1 MVCTRYSLGL
11 NHGRLCL
18 KSKSSLTLSATPTMI
33 PMNSSTSSVFAQMI
47 QPRLVLLA
55 NHVLSSEP
63 VAMQKLQAHAGKRLE
78 LRFQPPTQTL
88 LNSWLPK
95 PEPLLLAVTPAGLLE
110 VAPASSGIDLS
121 VILGVPT
128 LSEAWQMLR
137 QRQRPPL
144 QVEGDAHLAEAV
156 SWVAQNVRWD
166 IAHDLNQWVGVPA
179 AASLDHFRDRLDQTV
194 ARWRQSRSS

>member
-1 MVCTRYSLGL
+1 
-11 NHGRLCL
+11 
-18 KSKSSLTLSATPTMI
+18 
-33 PMNSSTSSVFAQMI
+33 MNSAPSSVFSQVI

-55 NHVLSSEP
+55 NHVLSAEP
-63 VAMQKLQAHAGKRLE
+63 VAMQKLQAHTGKRLE
-78 LRFQPPTQTL
+78 LRFQPPAETL
-88 LNSWLPK
+88 LNRWLPK
-95 PEPLLLAVTPAGLLE
+95 PDPVLLTVTPAGLLE
-110 VAPASSGIDLS
+110 LASESSDVALT

-128 LSEAWQMLR
+128 LGEAWQMLR

-179 AASLDHFRDRLDQTV
+179 TASLGILRDRLDQTV
-194 ARWRQSRSS
+194 TRWRQSRTS

>member
-18 KSKSSLTLSATPTMI
+18 KSKPPLTLSATPTMTL
-33 PMNSSTSSVFAQMI
+33 MNSAPSSVFSQVI

-55 NHVLSSEP
+55 NHVLSAEP
-63 VAMQKLQAHAGKRLE
+63 VAMQKLQAHTGKRLE
-78 LRFQPPTQTL
+78 LRFQPPAETL
-88 LNSWLPK
+88 LNRWLPK
-95 PEPLLLAVTPAGLLE
+95 PDPVLLTVTPAGLLE
-110 VAPASSGIDLS
+110 LASESSDVALT

-128 LSEAWQMLR
+128 LGEAWQMLR

-179 AASLDHFRDRLDQTV
+179 TASLGILRDRLDQTV
-194 ARWRQSRSS
+194 TRWRQSRTS